1 MSNVSFFEYSY
12 NPAYENSK
20 EVAQRLCDLGFICRA
35 RHQHSDYTIWV
46 QNLCIL
52 LVRDLED
59 HQGAGRI
66 TGMGLNVDHQTLINQ
81 HDARPDP
88 ATDFFMVT
96 VSDFNIYMVEES
108 VLTEK
113 SLINYEVVRDTV
125 NHYNKGLEHF
135 SGLEINLAEP
145 SQLYLKL
152 TQLGFKEDNGRLLSN
167 NNRFTLLLRQ
177 SGAINPT
184 LIVDTQDVFG
194 TTARYTLADVE
205 LLEFDTMPEEDFKD
219 LTHKIK
225 GYNCVAFGNYNSHS
239 IENYIPKDIFNVN
252 IIFRQRKQYIKV
264 SEVSLDYYAKQS
276 DLIA

>member
-35 RHQHSDYTIWV
+35 KHQHSDYTIWV

-52 LVRDLED
+52 LVRDVED
-59 HQGAGRI
+59 HPGAGRI

-81 HDARPDP
+81 HEASPDP
-88 ATDFFMVT
+88 ATDFFKLT
-96 VSDFNIYMVEES
+96 VNDFNIYMVEES

-125 NHYNKGLEHF
+125 NHYNKGLEYF
-135 SGLEINLAEP
+135 SGLEINLSDPGA
-145 SQLYLKL
+145 LYLKL
-152 TQLGFKEDNGRLLSN
+152 TQLGFKEDSGRLLSK
-167 NNRFTLLLRQ
+167 NNRFTLMLRE

-239 IENYIPKDIFNVN
+239 IENYIPSRVVNFNVV
-252 IIFRQRKQYIKV
+252 FRQRKQYLKIH
-264 SEVSLDYYAKQS
+264 EDTLDFYGTRTET
-276 DLIA
+276 